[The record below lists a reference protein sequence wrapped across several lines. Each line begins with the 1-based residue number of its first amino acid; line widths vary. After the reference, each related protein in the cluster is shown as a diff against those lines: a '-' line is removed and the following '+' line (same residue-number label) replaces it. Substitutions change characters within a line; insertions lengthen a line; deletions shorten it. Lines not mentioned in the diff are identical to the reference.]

1 MSALLA
7 LSPASPA
14 QPGRQTCVAFR
25 ATHIP
30 AAREARGNGPKGR
43 MEVN

>member
-1 MSALLA
+1 MSAPSA
-7 LSPASPA
+7 LPTARPVK
-14 QPGRQTCVAFR
+14 PGRQTCVAVG

-30 AAREARGNGPKGR
+30 AARESRGNGPKGR